1 MTENKPNGL
10 ATEYR
15 VSKVDQAS
23 AAITTASIKK
33 CAKKSEAGKKFALIH
48 IGTDEVYGLEF
59 VAAELK
65 NRGHHIRWFDGDRN
79 DTVEE
84 VIGWQ
89 ATYMCFSPLT
99 TFFPPALE
107 FSRRVK
113 INRPDIQS
121 IFGGHHVTAAPEVA
135 DVDGIDT
142 VVVGP
147 VYGTIEKIVED
158 TSGKI
163 LKGEPISVDRMRPA
177 RREYFAAVESIG
189 SRHRKTIMSHF
200 GCPYKCSYC
209 STSRLKS
216 EFGSKEYS
224 KYWLTR
230 RPINQIIEEA
240 KIFLEFSTK
249 EVALEDDDMLYGQEI
264 DAWLPEFSAAWKKD
278 VGLPIFGNV
287 TPNTVVK
294 VSDKTMETLGELVAV
309 VQMGVQA
316 ARHETLKLFN
326 RQFQDEAQ
334 VAEAVQR
341 LTSHGIPVKLELIV
355 GAPVEDP
362 VGDAVDTIKLAQR
375 VAVPGTFVV
384 AFPLMLYPGTA
395 LHKWC
400 LKKNV
405 PIRDDCSY
413 DFYSGTGSIRFE
425 PDIQKKL
432 TNIAKLAAFF
442 VRYNVEDRWMRAL
455 IEMDL
460 NDGAAKRIA
469 ESIYYE
475 SLRFRLGDQIDQEFG
490 KILQN
495 TKFRY

>member
-1 MTENKPNGL
+1 MTFSNSTNDGG
-10 ATEYR
+10 R
-15 VSKVDQAS
+15 
-23 AAITTASIKK
+23 
-33 CAKKSEAGKKFALIH
+33 KFALIH

-65 NRGHHIRWFDGDRN
+65 DLGHYIRWFDADN
-79 DTVEE
+79 SDAEDNV
-84 VIGWQ
+84 VDWQ
-89 ATYMCFSPLT
+89 ADYMCFSPLT
-99 TFFPPALE
+99 TFFPPALK
-107 FSRRVK
+107 FSCQVKSRRPEV
-113 INRPDIQS
+113 QS

-135 DVDGIDT
+135 DMDGVDT

-147 VYGTIEKIVED
+147 VYGTIEKIVEGSPD
-158 TSGKI
+158 KI
-163 LKGEPISVDRMRPA
+163 LKGYPVSVSKMTPA
-177 RREYFAAVESIG
+177 RREYFESVERIG
-189 SRHRKTIMSHF
+189 ERHRKTIMSHF

-209 STSRLKS
+209 STSRLKA

-224 KYWLTR
+224 KYWLAR
-230 RPINQIIEEA
+230 RPIDRIIEEA

-249 EVALEDDDMLYGQEI
+249 EVALEDDDMLYGKEI
-264 DAWLPEFSAAWKKD
+264 DAWLPEFTAAWKKD
-278 VGLPIFGNV
+278 IGLPIFGNV

-294 VSDKTMETLGELVAV
+294 VSDKTLSTLAELVAV

-316 ARHETLKLFN
+316 SRSETLKLFN

-334 VAEAVQR
+334 VAEAVRR
-341 LTSHGIPVKLELIV
+341 LANHGIPVKLELIV

-400 LKKNV
+400 IKNKV

-413 DFYSGTGSIRFE
+413 DFYSGMGSVRFE
-425 PDIQKKL
+425 SDIQKKL
-432 TNIAKLAAFF
+432 TNIAKLTAFF
-442 VRYNVEDRWMRAL
+442 VKYNVDERWMRAL

-460 NDGAAKRIA
+460 NDTAAKKIG
-469 ESIYYE
+469 ESVYYE
-475 SLRFRLGDQIDQEFG
+475 SLLFRLGDDIDEEFD
-490 KILQN
+490 KILEN

>member
-1 MTENKPNGL
+1 MI
-10 ATEYR
+10 
-15 VSKVDQAS
+15 SKKGAS
-23 AAITTASIKK
+23 
-33 CAKKSEAGKKFALIH
+33 KKFALIH

-65 NRGHHIRWFDGDRN
+65 RLGHQIQWFEGDR
-79 DTVEE
+79 DMAVDD
-84 VIGWQ
+84 VINWQ
-89 ATYMCFSPLT
+89 AEYLCFSPLT
-99 TFFPPALE
+99 TFFPPALV
-107 FSRRVK
+107 FSRNVK
-113 INRPDIQS
+113 SRRPEVQS

-135 DVDGIDT
+135 DWDGVDT

-147 VYGTIEKIVED
+147 VYGTIEKIVENASD
-158 TSGKI
+158 KI
-163 LKGEPISVDRMRPA
+163 LKGYPVPVNEMIPA
-177 RREYFAAVESIG
+177 RREYFESVESIG

-209 STSRLKS
+209 STSRLKA
-216 EFGSKEYS
+216 EFGWKDYS

-230 RPINQIIEEA
+230 RPIDHIIEEA

-249 EVALEDDDMLYGQEI
+249 EVALEDDDMLYGKEI
-264 DAWLPEFSAAWKKD
+264 DAWLPEFTAAWKKD
-278 VGLPIFGNV
+278 IGLPIFGNV
-287 TPNTVVK
+287 TPKTVVN
-294 VSDKTMETLGELVAV
+294 VSDKTIETLAELVAV

-316 ARHETLKLFN
+316 ARRETLKLFN

-334 VAEAVQR
+334 VAKAVQR
-341 LTSHGIPVKLELIV
+341 LAAHGIPVKLELII

-362 VGDAVDTIKLAQR
+362 IGDALDTIKLAQR

-400 LKKNV
+400 LKNNV

-413 DFYSGTGSIRFE
+413 DFYSGTGSVRFD
-425 PDIQKKL
+425 PGIQKKL

-442 VRYNVEDRWMRAL
+442 VKCNVDERWMRAL

-460 NDGAAKRIA
+460 NNAAAKRIG
-469 ESIYYE
+469 ESTYYE
-475 SLRFRLGDQIDQEFG
+475 SLRFRLGDQIDQEFD
-490 KILQN
+490 KILAN

>member
-1 MTENKPNGL
+1 MSDHKPHGL
-10 ATEYR
+10 ATENR
-15 VSKVDQAS
+15 GLKDDQAS
-23 AAITTASIKK
+23 GVLTTAPNRKK
-33 CAKKSEAGKKFALIH
+33 AKTNEASKKFALIH
-48 IGTDEVYGLEF
+48 MGTDEVYGLEF

-65 NRGHHIRWFDGDRN
+65 NRGHHIRWFDGDRS
-79 DTVEE
+79 DAVDD
-84 VIGWQ
+84 VVGWQ
-89 ATYMCFSPLT
+89 AAYMCFSPLT

-113 INRPDIQS
+113 SSCPDIHS
-121 IFGGHHVTAAPEVA
+121 VFGGHHVTAAPAVA
-135 DVDGIDT
+135 ELDGIDT

-147 VYGTIEKIVED
+147 VYGTIEPIVEGA
-158 TSGKI
+158 SGNI
-163 LKGEPISVDRMRPA
+163 LKGYPVSVDLMTPA
-177 RREYFAAVESIG
+177 RREYFEAVESIG

-216 EFGSKEYS
+216 EFGSKEYHQ
-224 KYWLTR
+224 YWLTR
-230 RPINQIIEEA
+230 RPIDQIIEEA
-240 KIFLEFSTK
+240 KIFLEFSTR
-249 EVALEDDDMLYGQEI
+249 EVALEDDDMLFGKEI
-264 DAWLPEFSAAWKKD
+264 NAWLPKFSAAWKKD
-278 VGLPIFGNV
+278 IGLPIFGNV

-294 VSDKTMETLGELVAV
+294 VSDKTMETLAELVAV

-334 VAEAVQR
+334 VATAVER
-341 LTSHGIPVKLELIV
+341 LASHGIPVKLELIV

-362 VGDAVDTIKLAQR
+362 VGDAIDTIRLAQR

-400 LKKNV
+400 LKNKV

-413 DFYSGTGSIRFE
+413 DFYSGMGSVRFA

-442 VRYNVEDRWMRAL
+442 VKYKVDERWIRAL

-460 NDGAAKRIA
+460 NDAAAKRIG
-469 ESIYYE
+469 ESVYYE
-475 SLRFRLGDQIDQEFG
+475 SLRFRLGDQIDQEFD

>member
-1 MTENKPNGL
+1 VRE
-10 ATEYR
+10 
-15 VSKVDQAS
+15 VVD
-23 AAITTASIKK
+23 
-33 CAKKSEAGKKFALIH
+33 
-48 IGTDEVYGLEF
+48 
-59 VAAELK
+59 
-65 NRGHHIRWFDGDRN
+65 
-79 DTVEE
+79 
-84 VIGWQ
+84 WQ
-89 ATYMCFSPLT
+89 ADYICFSPLT

-107 FSRRVK
+107 FSRDVK
-113 INRPDIQS
+113 SRCPDIQS

-135 DVDGIDT
+135 DLDGVDT

-147 VYGTIEKIVED
+147 VYGTIEKIVEG
-158 TSGKI
+158 TAGKI
-163 LKGEPISVDRMRPA
+163 LKGYPISVGKMTAA
-177 RREYFAAVESIG
+177 RREYFEAVESIG

-209 STSRLKS
+209 STSRLKA
-216 EFGSKEYS
+216 EFGWKEYS

-230 RPINQIIEEA
+230 RPIDQIIEEA

-249 EVALEDDDMLYGQEI
+249 EVALEDDDMLYGKEI
-264 DAWLPEFSAAWKKD
+264 DVWLPEFTAAWKQD
-278 VGLPIFGNV
+278 IGLPIFGNV
-287 TPNTVVK
+287 TPSTVVK
-294 VSDKTMETLGELVAV
+294 VSDKTLATLAELVAV

-316 ARHETLKLFN
+316 ARRETLKLFN

-334 VAEAVQR
+334 VARAVQR
-341 LTSHGIPVKLELIV
+341 LTTHGIPVKLELIV
-355 GAPVEDP
+355 GAPVADP

-400 LKKNV
+400 LKNNV

-413 DFYSGTGSIRFE
+413 DFYSGTGSVRFE

-432 TNIAKLAAFF
+432 TNIAKLTAFF
-442 VRYNVEDRWMRAL
+442 VKYNVDERWMRAL

-460 NDGAAKRIA
+460 NDLAAKRIG

-475 SLRFRLGDQIDQEFG
+475 SLRFRLGDQIDREFD

>member
-1 MTENKPNGL
+1 MISPK
-10 ATEYR
+10 R
-15 VSKVDQAS
+15 FCKR
-23 AAITTASIKK
+23 
-33 CAKKSEAGKKFALIH
+33 FALIH

-65 NRGHHIRWFDGDRN
+65 NCGHHIRWFDGDSS
-79 DTVEE
+79 DAVGK
-84 VIGWQ
+84 VVDWQ
-89 ATYMCFSPLT
+89 ADYICFSPLT
-99 TFFPPALE
+99 TFFPRALE
-107 FSRRVK
+107 LSRK
-113 INRPDIQS
+113 LKSQSPDIRS
-121 IFGGHHVTAAPEVA
+121 IFGGHHVTAAPEAA
-135 DVDGIDT
+135 DLDGVDT

-147 VYGTIEKIVED
+147 VYGTIEKIVEG

-163 LKGEPISVDRMRPA
+163 IKGHPVPVGTMRPA
-177 RREYFAAVESIG
+177 RREYFETVESIG

-209 STSRLKS
+209 STSRLKA
-216 EFGSKEYS
+216 EFGWKEYS

-230 RPINQIIEEA
+230 RPIDHIIEEA
-240 KIFLEFSTK
+240 RIFLEFTTK
-249 EVALEDDDMLYGQEI
+249 EVALEDDDMLYGKEI
-264 DAWLPEFSAAWKKD
+264 DTWLPEFTAAWKQN

-287 TPNTVVK
+287 TPNTVVQA
-294 VSDKTMETLGELVAV
+294 SDKTLATLADLVAV

-334 VAEAVQR
+334 VAKAVRR
-341 LTSHGIPVKLELIV
+341 LTALGIPVKLELIV

-362 VGDAVDTIKLAQR
+362 VGDAVDTLKLAQR

-395 LHKWC
+395 LHRWC
-400 LKKNV
+400 LENNV
-405 PIRDDCSY
+405 PLKDDCSY
-413 DFYSGTGSIRFE
+413 DFYSGTGSIRFDS
-425 PDIQKKL
+425 DIQRKL
-432 TNIAKLAAFF
+432 TNIAKLASFF
-442 VRYNVEDRWMRAL
+442 VKYNVDERWMRAL

-460 NDGAAKRIA
+460 NDTASQRIG

-475 SLRFRLGDQIDQEFG
+475 SLRFRLGDQIDREFD
-490 KILQN
+490 KILEN